1 MLSRSYGWL
10 PPPEAHRGQ
19 RSRATVG
26 ELLTLPRS
34 VELAHV
40 PAVTDQGPLG
50 SCTGHAVA
58 CAVGARLLAQ
68 RVGAWLPSPLDL
80 YLGARAREG
89 TVERDS
95 GALLADVLGHAEHE
109 GLAPDALW
117 PHAERGAEFR
127 GPAPSPLASARPR
140 TRLITHEPL
149 DWDVGT
155 LRWELACG
163 YPVVLGLRTFGAF
176 ERVGGDGAIPMPEG
190 PAVGGHA
197 MCAVGYDDGRRALRV
212 QNSWGTSWGAEGR
225 AWLPYAYAL
234 NPFWC
239 GELHAV
245 RVVRRAEDPT
255 P

>member
-1 MLSRSYGWL
+1 MTARHYGWL
-10 PPPEAHRGQ
+10 PPPEGHRGA
-19 RSRATVG
+19 RTRATPD
-26 ELLTLPRS
+26 ELLTLPPAA
-34 VELAHV
+34 ELAHV

-58 CAVGARLLAQ
+58 CAVGVRLLAQ

-80 YLGARAREG
+80 YLGARQLEG
-89 TVERDS
+89 TVDRDA
-95 GALLADVLGHAEHE
+95 GALLADVLRHAERE
-109 GLAPDALW
+109 GIAPDEMW
-117 PHAERGAEFR
+117 PHAAAGPSFR
-127 GPAPSPLASARPR
+127 GPAPPMVTSTRGR
-140 TRLITHEPL
+140 TRLVTHAPL
-149 DWDVGT
+149 DWHIDT

-163 YPVVLGLRTFGAF
+163 YPVVLGVRTFAALDA
-176 ERVGGDGAIPMPEG
+176 VGPDGAIPMPEG

-197 MCAVGYDDGRRALRV
+197 MCVVGYDDARRALRV
-212 QNSWGTSWGAEGR
+212 QNSWGTSWGAAGR

>member
-1 MLSRSYGWL
+1 MTARHYGWL
-10 PPPEAHRGQ
+10 PPPEGHRGA
-19 RSRATVG
+19 RTRATPD
-26 ELLTLPRS
+26 ELLTLPPA

-58 CAVGARLLAQ
+58 CAVGVRLLAQ

-80 YLGARAREG
+80 YLGARQLEG
-89 TVERDS
+89 TVDRDA
-95 GALLADVLGHAEHE
+95 GALLADVLRHAERE
-109 GLAPDALW
+109 GIAPDEMW
-117 PHAERGAEFR
+117 PHAAAGPSFR
-127 GPAPSPLASARPR
+127 GPAPPMVTSTRGR
-140 TRLITHEPL
+140 TRLVTHAPL
-149 DWDVGT
+149 DWHIDT

-163 YPVVLGLRTFGAF
+163 YPVVLGVRTFAALDA
-176 ERVGGDGAIPMPEG
+176 VGPDGAIPMPEG

-197 MCAVGYDDGRRALRV
+197 MCVVGYDDARRALRV
-212 QNSWGTSWGAEGR
+212 QNSWGTSWGAAGR